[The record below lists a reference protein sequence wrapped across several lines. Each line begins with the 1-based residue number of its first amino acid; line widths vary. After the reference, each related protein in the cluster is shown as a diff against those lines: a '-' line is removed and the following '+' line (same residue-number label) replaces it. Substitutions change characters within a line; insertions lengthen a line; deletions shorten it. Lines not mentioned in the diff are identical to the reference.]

1 MIQRT
6 LVLLKPDAIR
16 RGLVGKI
23 IQRFED
29 AGLKIVAMKMQ
40 WIDKKHADKH
50 YEDLGKRKG
59 EKIKQR
65 MIDFLTSGPV
75 IAMVLEGIEAVEVVR
90 KIVGGTEP
98 KTALPGTIRGD
109 FAHLSIEYANKKG
122 KAVPNL
128 IHASDSLENA
138 EKEIKLWFNSKE
150 IHSYKTVYEE
160 FVF

>member
-40 WIDKKHADKH
+40 WIDKEHADKH

-138 EKEIKLWFNSKE
+138 EKEIKLWFNRKE